1 MSVLEAY
8 AKGELSPSEA
18 TRQLGPKAT
27 EHDLF
32 QAMRD
37 AHLPIPTPPRA
48 VIDAEVASLER
59 LWKVVRPK
67 P

>member
-1 MSVLEAY
+1 MTVLEAY
-8 AKGELSPSEA
+8 AKGTLSAAEA
-18 TRQLGPKAT
+18 TRRLGPKAT

-37 AHLPIPTPPRA
+37 AHLAIPTPPRA

-59 LWKVVRPK
+59 LWKAVRPM